1 MQAGLRELAVQVSRI
16 AEDAGKHA
24 LNGPAHAEGSG
35 DAEHGAA

>member
-24 LNGPAHAEGSG
+24 LTPAHAEGSG

>member
-24 LNGPAHAEGSG
+24 LKGSSSCRRIW
-35 DAEHGAA
+35 

>member
-24 LNGPAHAEGSG
+24 LK
-35 DAEHGAA
+35 DQLMRRIW